1 MVRATGFL
9 GWVGNEQLLFPRDS
23 SRIRQRDNLGV
34 SKEGIRPKF
43 MEPKPAIP
51 RIKELEQEPVA
62 PILYIW
68 EPILEPPVPKPTRFH
83 LIYVNNLWGHLV
95 FMAPWFHHF
104 GFLQKIILF
113 MLLVVTCPKS
123 LSSHDEECLALY
135 HFKQSFPHASVKA
148 LGFRKF
154 DSWKITS
161 NASLHGSGCC
171 SWDGVVC
178 SNQEGDVHVI
188 GLDLSDSFLYGPL
201 NSSSN
206 LFNLVHLQTLNLAMN
221 NFLESPISSKIDRL
235 KHLRSLNLSYSR
247 FSGQIPKEISQL
259 TQLYSLDL
267 SGNPLKLQNPSLE
280 KLVKNLTQLKEL
292 HLSGVEI
299 SSSVPHFLA
308 NFSSL
313 RSIFLRNC
321 LLRNEFPTAILQ
333 LPKLKFLDVASN
345 SKITG
350 VLPEFHNNSLLEDL
364 NLFST
369 GFSGIIPKSIENLN
383 HLIHLSLG
391 GCSFSGPIP
400 GSLANMTQLTI
411 LDLSQNEFTG
421 TVPSLVSLTE
431 LTTLDLSDSNFDKRC
446 LPDWLAKL
454 TRLNKLNVYRMN
466 LYCEIPSFIA
476 NLTSLSVLG
485 MRKNYLF
492 GHIPSW
498 FMNLTELSEINL
510 SQNHLEGPISRS
522 FSNFKG
528 LQDLRLQRNN
538 FSGRVDI
545 DMFLGFNKLESL
557 LLGGNRISIMATKN
571 YTNGTLPELK
581 NLDLSSCNLREFPA
595 FLHFQHKLRILFLYN
610 NKIDGLIPEWS
621 WNKNLDTL
629 EMIDLS
635 FNFITGFQQHQH
647 FLPWARMKYF
657 SIAANQL
664 QGRLPLPPKTMVYYD
679 VSYNALEGEIPPLIC
694 EVKSLQLLDLSSN
707 NISGNLPLCFGN
719 LSNSLLVLDLKRNNF
734 QGPMMNAFTHG
745 SPLKRIDL
753 SENQFVGQIS
763 KSLTNCT
770 NLEVLSLGDNSFED
784 TFPFWLGT
792 LDKLQVLILRSNKFH
807 GAIQSVTTISSQFSN
822 LRIIDLSNNGFS
834 GQLHQ
839 KYFEGW
845 RAMKSAY
852 SGDSS
857 YLQLEVSI
865 ERFDTVFP
873 YSMTITNKG
882 VKTEYTRILNI
893 FTAID
898 LSGNKFEGEIPQSL
912 EDLRGLESLNLSNN
926 HFSGR
931 VLSSL
936 GNLKNLESLDL
947 SRNKLSG
954 EIPQQLLQLGFLA
967 ILDVSFNQLEG
978 RIPQGK
984 QFDTFENN
992 SYMGNLG
999 LCGKPLSKEC
1009 QNPKVSTPPQT
1020 NNLSESFLP
1029 SDRVDWVV
1037 IFSGVG
1043 GGLAIGIVFG
1053 NFLYTRYIE
1062 WFFERLR
1069 MRKGKWIRPLGNNR
1083 IRT

>member
-1 MVRATGFL
+1 
-9 GWVGNEQLLFPRDS
+9 
-23 SRIRQRDNLGV
+23 
-34 SKEGIRPKF
+34 
-43 MEPKPAIP
+43 
-51 RIKELEQEPVA
+51 
-62 PILYIW
+62 
-68 EPILEPPVPKPTRFH
+68 
-83 LIYVNNLWGHLV
+83 
-95 FMAPWFHHF
+95 MAPCFHHF
-104 GFLQKIILF
+104 NFLQKIFLF
-113 MLLVVTCPKS
+113 TLLVVTCPKS

-135 HFKQSFPHASVKA
+135 LFKQSFPHAPIITP
-148 LGFRKF
+148 GFRKF
-154 DSWKITS
+154 DSWKIKS
-161 NASLHGSGCC
+161 NASLHGSDCC
-171 SWDGVVC
+171 LWDGVVC
-178 SNQEGDVHVI
+178 SIEENDGHVI
-188 GLDLSDSFLYGPL
+188 GLDLSESFLYGPL

-221 NFLESPISSKIDRL
+221 NFLESQIPSKIDRL
-235 KHLRSLNLSYSR
+235 EHLKSLNLSNSR
-247 FSGQIPKEISQL
+247 FSGQIPNEISRL

-267 SGNPLKLQNPSLE
+267 SGNPLKLQSPSLE
-280 KLVKNLTQLKEL
+280 KLVKNLTRLEEL
-292 HLSGVEI
+292 HLLGVDI
-299 SSSVPHFLA
+299 SSSVPDFLA

-313 RSIFLRNC
+313 RSIMLRNC
-321 LLRNEFPTAILQ
+321 SLRNEFPTAILQ

-345 SKITG
+345 TNLTG
-350 VLPEFHNNSLLEDL
+350 FLPEFHNNSLLEDL

-369 GFSGIIPKSIENLN
+369 GFSGIIPKSIVNLN
-383 HLIHLSLG
+383 RLISLSLG

-400 GSLANMTQLTI
+400 DSLANMTQLTL

-431 LTTLDLSDSNFDKRC
+431 LTTLDLSDSNFEKRC
-446 LPDWLAKL
+446 LPDWLGKL
-454 TRLNKLNVYRMN
+454 TKLDKLYVYRMN

-498 FMNLTELSEINL
+498 FMNLTQLTEINL
-510 SQNHLEGPISRS
+510 SQNHLEGPISSS

-538 FSGRVDI
+538 FSGRADL
-545 DMFLGFNKLESL
+545 DMFLGFNKLETL
-557 LLGGNRISIMATKN
+557 LLGGNRISIVATKN
-571 YTNGTLPELK
+571 YTNGTLPELR
-581 NLDLSSCNLREFPA
+581 NLDLSSCNLKEFPA
-595 FLHFQHKLRILFLYN
+595 FLRFQHKMRILFLYN
-610 NKIDGLIPEWS
+610 NKLDGLIPEWS
-621 WNKNLDTL
+621 WNKNLETL

-647 FLPWARMKYF
+647 FLPWVRLKYF

-664 QGRLPLPPKTMVYYD
+664 QGRLPIPPKTMVYYD
-679 VSYNALEGEIPPLIC
+679 VSYNTLEGEIPPLIC

-719 LSNSLLVLDLKRNNF
+719 LSNSMLVLDLKRNNF
-734 QGPMMNAFTHG
+734 QGPMMNTFTQG

-753 SENQFVGQIS
+753 SENQFVGQVS

-784 TFPFWLGT
+784 NFPFWLGT
-792 LDKLQVLILRSNKFH
+792 LVKLQVLILRSNKFY
-807 GAIQSVTTISSQFSN
+807 GAIQSVKTVCSQFPN

-834 GQLHQ
+834 GHLPQ
-839 KYFEGW
+839 KYFETW
-845 RAMKSAY
+845 RAMKSVY

-857 YLQLEVSI
+857 FLKLEVSI

-898 LSGNKFEGEIPQSL
+898 LSSNNFEGEIPQSL

-926 HFSGR
+926 HLSGR

-954 EIPQQLLQLGFLA
+954 EIPQELLQLGFLA
-967 ILDVSFNQLEG
+967 ILNVSFNQLDG

-984 QFDTFENN
+984 QFNTFENN

-999 LCGKPLSKEC
+999 LCGKPLSNEC
-1009 QNPKVSTPPQT
+1009 QNSKVLTPQQT
-1020 NNLSESFLP
+1020 NNKSESFFP
-1029 SDRVDWVV
+1029 SEKVDWIV

-1043 GGLAIGIVFG
+1043 SGLAIGIVIG
-1053 NFLYTRYIE
+1053 HFLYTRYID
-1062 WFFERLR
+1062 WVIERLG
-1069 MRKGKWIRPLGNNR
+1069 MRKDKWIRPLSNSR
-1083 IRT
+1083 SQVLV